1 MKVIEGKFGVEAP
14 TGKDKVQQ
22 ALKKFE
28 DAGVDLESSGFV
40 LIMDSGGEMKVASD
54 LEIEKLVFML
64 EVIKASVLSGSY
76 EV

>member
-28 DAGVDLESSGFV
+28 DAGVDLELINLRISS
-40 LIMDSGGEMKVASD
+40 A
-54 LEIEKLVFML
+54 EIGLNPFELN
-64 EVIKASVLSGSY
+64 ES
-76 EV
+76 E

>member
-1 MKVIEGKFGVEAP
+1 MKVIHGKFGAEAP
-14 TGKDKVQQ
+14 TGKDKVQK

-28 DAGVDLESSGFV
+28 DGGIDLESSGFV
-40 LIMDSGGEMKVASD
+40 LIMDTGADMKVASD

-64 EVIKASVLSGSY
+64 EVIKSSVLSGSY